1 MDIEEPKTVQNLGAP
16 PPGSTESPMS
26 PQRTRGLPSAAAQQM
41 ANILK
46 NNKGSVTINDILN
59 LCFKPPQPKVI
70 RVPGVT
76 NPEDELHFRGF
87 SSANQLLEYLGVDTQ
102 KVGDFEMFSRNEY
115 ICMQI
120 LQWFYF
126 HTVFLGSK
134 RVIIY
139 R

>member
-16 PPGSTESPMS
+16 PPGSTESTMS

-102 KVGDFEMFSRNEY
+102 KVGDFEMYSRNEY
-115 ICMQI
+115 I
-120 LQWFYF
+120 
-126 HTVFLGSK
+126 
-134 RVIIY
+134 
-139 R
+139 

>member
-16 PPGSTESPMS
+16 PPSSTESPMS

-102 KVGDFEMFSRNEY
+102 KVGNFEMVSVNEY
-115 ICMQI
+115 A
-120 LQWFYF
+120 Y
-126 HTVFLGSK
+126 K
-134 RVIIY
+134 IY
-139 R
+139 RCIQNLPLVCFPFEVVKGW

>member
-16 PPGSTESPMS
+16 PPSSSSESPMS

-59 LCFKPPQPKVI
+59 LCIKPPQPKVI

-87 SSANQLLEYLGVDTQ
+87 TSANQLLEYLGVDTN
-102 KVGDFEMFSRNEY
+102 KVRRTIYTVIVFCLSVCLLMSRVKSNY
-115 ICMQI
+115 
-120 LQWFYF
+120 Y
-126 HTVFLGSK
+126 K
-134 RVIIY
+134 RSLSF
-139 R
+139 